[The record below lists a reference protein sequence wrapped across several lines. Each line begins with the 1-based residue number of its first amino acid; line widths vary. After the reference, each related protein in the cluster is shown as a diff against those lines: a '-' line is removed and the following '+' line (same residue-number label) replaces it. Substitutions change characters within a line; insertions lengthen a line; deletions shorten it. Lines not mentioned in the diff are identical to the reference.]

1 MMLTTFATGVYLSDD
16 IYNLSSKETMLIRT
30 EKTQSN
36 YGGNSA
42 STDRYVL
49 NKHKSIKS
57 FIVNEVNK
65 LFYKK
70 LNVNTNVAIDIT
82 QSWFNYNKKEKR
94 HHNHNHRNS
103 VISGI
108 MYLQGTSGATVFK
121 RPNDLGFAS
130 LFDFDTTQI
139 NEFNNNEFYI
149 YPEIGKLILFPSMM
163 EHYVMEN
170 KNDETR
176 ITLSFNTFF
185 KGSFGVEDRLTKA
198 R

>member
-1 MMLTTFATGVYLSDD
+1 MLTTFATGVYLSDN
-16 IYNLSSKETMLIRT
+16 IYNLSSEETMLIET
-30 EKTQSN
+30 EKTRPN
-36 YGGNSA
+36 YGGNST
-42 STDRYVL
+42 STDSYVL
-49 NKHKSIKS
+49 NNYKSIKS
-57 FIVNEVNK
+57 FIVDEVNK

-70 LNVNTNVAIDIT
+70 LHVNTNVAIDIT
-82 QSWFNYNKKEKR
+82 QSWFNYNKKGNT
-94 HHNHNHRNS
+94 HHIHNHRNS

-108 MYLQGTSGATVFK
+108 MYLQGTSGATIFK
-121 RPNDLGFAS
+121 RPNDLGIAS

-149 YPEIGKLILFPSMM
+149 NPEIGKLILFPSMM
-163 EHYVMEN
+163 EHYVAEN

-185 KGSFGVEDRLTKA
+185 KGSFGVEDRLTKV